1 MIFKKLLTRI
11 IGSAMVATLPIS
23 TTPVAAT
30 ESVINED
37 GRRTER
43 TQVQNLLQ
51 SYQGGYI
58 ESRLDN
64 LILLYMTGE
73 FRPLQGCLWLF
84 RMMLRCLIP
93 CIHRHETKSYG
104 TCWSF
109 ASMGAAEYDLINDGT
124 VDKNV
129 DFSELQLAYFAYNF
143 VTDPLGGTAGDVAKY
158 HNENGLSYLQRGGNF
173 EYSSRRLAQWIGP
186 VDRPWCHILRLTVHW
201 KVAWMINMH
210 TLTARLI

>member
-1 MIFKKLLTRI
+1 MAFKRHLARMTGLVIVT
-11 IGSAMVATLPIS
+11 AFLIS

-30 ESVINED
+30 E
-37 GRRTER
+37 
-43 TQVQNLLQ
+43 NLLQ

-58 ESRLDN
+58 ESELDSN
-64 LILLYMTGE
+64 TPIYDSGISTFAEL
-73 FRPLQGCLWLF
+73 PLAFPDDASVFDTMYPQT
-84 RMMLRCLIP
+84 RDQNP
-93 CIHRHETKSYG
+93 YG

-109 ASMGAAEYDLINDGT
+109 ASMGLAEYDLINDGT

-143 VTDPLGGTAGDVAKY
+143 VTDPLGGTVGDVAKY

-186 VDRPWCHILRLTVHW
+186 VDEAVVPY
-201 KVAWMINMH
+201 A
-210 TLTARLI
+210 